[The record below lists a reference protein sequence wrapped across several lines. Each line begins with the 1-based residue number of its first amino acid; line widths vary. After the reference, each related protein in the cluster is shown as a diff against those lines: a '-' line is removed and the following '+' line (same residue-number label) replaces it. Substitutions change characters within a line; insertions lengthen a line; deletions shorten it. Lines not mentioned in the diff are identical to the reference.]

1 MWYEDLPHRD
11 SWASLWHGYIL
22 CGNCSGIRRVDG
34 VCPACNAPEL
44 QPTWTKVTMQDGRE
58 MEFPPAYMGAEARY
72 EDWVYLRMLQR
83 EWTRP
88 LAEIDLLEDIPQGS
102 RPSPRAAIVLLFWTY
117 FETRV
122 DRLFRQSM
130 KEMPGST
137 AEDLLRRYA
146 VIGGRLDRLYKILFG
161 TTYWRDLEEL
171 GHGAVAELLRR
182 VHDGRNRFM
191 HGEPSAIDDHLVAD
205 LVNQLKNEHEA
216 WISAF
221 NKRATRVAH

>member
-1 MWYEDLPHRD
+1 
-11 SWASLWHGYIL
+11 
-22 CGNCSGIRRVDG
+22 
-34 VCPACNAPEL
+34 
-44 QPTWTKVTMQDGRE
+44 
-58 MEFPPAYMGAEARY
+58 
-72 EDWVYLRMLQR
+72 MLQR

-122 DRLFRQSM
+122 DRLFRQAM

-182 VHDGRNRFM
+182 VHDGRNSFM
-191 HGEPSAIDDHLVAD
+191 HGEPSSIDDDLVAD
-205 LVNQLKNEHEA
+205 LINQLKDEHQA
-216 WISAF
+216 WISVF

>member
-1 MWYEDLPHRD
+1 
-11 SWASLWHGYIL
+11 
-22 CGNCSGIRRVDG
+22 
-34 VCPACNAPEL
+34 
-44 QPTWTKVTMQDGRE
+44 
-58 MEFPPAYMGAEARY
+58 MEFPSVYLGAEARY

-88 LAEIDLLEDIPQGS
+88 LAEIDLLQDILEGS

-122 DRLFRQSM
+122 DRLFRQAM
-130 KEMPGST
+130 KGMPGTT

-146 VIGGRLDRLYKILFG
+146 VIGGRLDRLYRILFG

-171 GHGAVAELLRR
+171 GHGAVVELLRR

-191 HGEPSAIDDHLVAD
+191 HGEPYAIDDALVRDLVA
-205 LVNQLKNEHEA
+205 QLKDEHQA

-221 NKRATRVAH
+221 NRRAARRAR